1 MPALVAVDSTRL
13 VADSTLWQ
21 RIRRG
26 WPRLQ
31 QRSTCSFLDCLPVA
45 HLRIPRPSEEAVRS
59 VLGPAFDE
67 DEAEN
72 MMDVIG
78 HRGACLD
85 APENSLSAFRKCKE
99 QGVKGVELDICL
111 SKDGVAYAFHDDTFD
126 RLTEAT
132 GPVSSLTWSQVQELH
147 IRPPPGHENEF
158 EKEKIPSLAE
168 ALNTCLDLGLKVII
182 DVKYSTHQVRKED
195 PRIVFSMGFRPWY
208 YSHRAFSGQQGPS
221 SPRFRHFK
229 HILAV
234 GLDLIMHWAL
244 MHILVDFL
252 GISAIL
258 FVKDALHRYEVT
270 RWKAKGVRVYAWTVN
285 SPTAK
290 RYFLEEV
297 QVPILTDTLFPSVRK
312 KPSLVSS

>member
-1 MPALVAVDSTRL
+1 MSGQMKGLNGAGTPSKDIHGLNDIWVVKMLDSIFQPIIFL
-13 VADSTLWQ
+13 WFCIWCFIVNFFVTLGDPFCL
-21 RIRRG
+21 IV
-26 WPRLQ
+26 L
-31 QRSTCSFLDCLPVA
+31 FLLCAAIIYAAVA
-45 HLRIPRPSEEAVRS
+45 HLRIPPPSEEAVRS

-72 MMDVIG
+72 VMDVIG

-258 FVKDALHRYEVT
+258 FVKDALHSM
-270 RWKAKGVRVYAWTVN
+270 K
-285 SPTAK
+285 SPGGRQRA
-290 RYFLEEV
+290 
-297 QVPILTDTLFPSVRK
+297 
-312 KPSLVSS
+312 